1 MRTKRLERLLKL
13 LQSLQSKDWSTVE
26 DLAIAAGVSRRTVF
40 RDLEVLASA
49 GIPFRYD
56 HVTRRYAAEKT
67 SLLPP
72 VSMSHPEAM
81 ALLMAAH
88 YMLGRPFVT
97 DLAAARSAAVKLQ
110 SVLPLSVVEYCG
122 KLLKD
127 TLVHPGKASD
137 AAAVSDILP
146 MLQQALAARKKI
158 HVHYDSYF
166 EQREITSILHLY
178 RLVFIHR
185 GWYMIA
191 YSESMGRVLT
201 FKVERV
207 LQLKLLAEDY
217 RIAAGFSLDAYFGNA
232 WMMIRGDKRYHVKIR
247 FGSKVAANVDEIRW
261 HKTQRTEFQMDGSL
275 LFEVDVDGVDEI
287 SW

>member
-13 LQSLQSKDWSTVE
+13 LQSLQSKNWSTVE

-110 SVLPLSVVEYCG
+110 SVLPLSVIRRGPRVASVESHSG
-122 KLLKD
+122 AERA
-127 TLVHPGKASD
+127 T
-137 AAAVSDILP
+137 
-146 MLQQALAARKKI
+146 R
-158 HVHYDSYF
+158 
-166 EQREITSILHLY
+166 R
-178 RLVFIHR
+178 R
-185 GWYMIA
+185 GGVVENN
-191 YSESMGRVLT
+191 SGSGR
-201 FKVERV
+201 
-207 LQLKLLAEDY
+207 
-217 RIAAGFSLDAYFGNA
+217 
-232 WMMIRGDKRYHVKIR
+232 
-247 FGSKVAANVDEIRW
+247 
-261 HKTQRTEFQMDGSL
+261 
-275 LFEVDVDGVDEI
+275 
-287 SW
+287 